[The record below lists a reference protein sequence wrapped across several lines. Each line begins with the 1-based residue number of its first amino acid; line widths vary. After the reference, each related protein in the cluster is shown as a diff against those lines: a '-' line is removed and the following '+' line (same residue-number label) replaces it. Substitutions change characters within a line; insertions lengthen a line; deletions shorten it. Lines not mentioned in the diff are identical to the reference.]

1 MRKRIIGPDP
11 GEIAAAE
18 PGWLDL
24 EHLAQVEITSEEVGY
39 SIESALLPRMGSG
52 WQAAQPG
59 EQTIR
64 LRFDAPLKIKL
75 IRLVF
80 HEDEQERTQEFVL
93 RWSSDSGQSYREI
106 VRQQYNFS
114 PPAASAGTRRLRR
127 RSRRGNRARIE
138 DCAGHQRWPHSGHA
152 GPTAPCLAPNL
163 RGLFPG
169 VRSQNLSG
177 TVRPGLQHNL
187 GSYKVVWSGD
197 YEI

>member
-11 GEIAAAE
+11 GEVAAAE

-39 SIESALLPRMGSG
+39 SIESALLPGRSSG

-80 HEDEQERTQEFVL
+80 HEDGQERTQEFVL
-93 RWSSDSGQSYREI
+93 RWSPDGGQSYQEI

-114 PPAASAGTRRLRR
+114 PPAA
-127 RSRRGNRARIE
+127 ARE
-138 DCAGHQRWPHSGHA
+138 
-152 GPTAPCLAPNL
+152 LE
-163 RGLFPG
+163 
-169 VRSQNLSG
+169 
-177 TVRPGLQHNL
+177 
-187 GSYKVVWSGD
+187 D
-197 YEI
+197 YEVNLDGVTALELRIVPDISGGRTRATLAQLRLA